1 MTDKLKTFEVRFI
14 ETEVT
19 LQRAFVRAETKEE
32 AIRLVEE
39 YEADILQTDQLD
51 SYECSRKDVQVVE

>member
-1 MTDKLKTFEVRFI
+1 MTDKLKTFEVRFV

-19 LQRAFVRAETKEE
+19 LQRAFVRAESKEE

-39 YEADILQTDQLD
+39 YELSILETDQLD
-51 SYECSRKDVQVVE
+51 SYECSRKDVQVIE

>member
-1 MTDKLKTFEVRFI
+1 MNDELKTFEVRFI

-19 LQRAFVRAETKEE
+19 LQRAFVRAESKEE

-39 YEADILQTDQLD
+39 YELSILETDQLD

>member
-1 MTDKLKTFEVRFI
+1 MTDKLKTFEVRFV

-19 LQRAFVRAETKEE
+19 LQRAFVRAESKEE

-39 YEADILQTDQLD
+39 YELNILETDQLD
-51 SYECSRKDVQVVE
+51 SYECSRKDVQVIE